1 MRKTLAFVSLS
12 FLTLILFACNSDTPL
27 AATEAIAPSATQP
40 PATATLATTPTTPP
54 TATEAIPP
62 SNTPRPAAT
71 ETATPLPPFVAID
84 GAITYQ
90 TVDGFGAS
98 GAFRSASEMHGS
110 TGLSADQQ
118 KAILDLLFSTET
130 GAGLSIWRNEIGSST
145 TASTGGA
152 DDGDNVASIEPTD
165 PGGPDA
171 APAYIW
177 DGSDGDQLWLS
188 LQAQAYGVTQFYA
201 TAWGAPAYMKTNNSL
216 KGGGFLCGVPG
227 QECPSGDWRQ
237 HFADYLVQ
245 YLRYYKE
252 AGIEIAYIGYQNEPD
267 FAPQYTGMLWDV
279 TPVTSERGQLDRA
292 TPQNIDFIS
301 NYLGPTLEKSGLTTR
316 IACCDATDWV
326 RTNLYADGILAD
338 PTTRGYVG
346 MIAGHGYYTRLHG
359 LLGSFV
365 VTSAMDAGIPVWQTE
380 TADFGS
386 WNAAWD
392 EGNRGS
398 TGLFWAEA
406 LWEAL
411 TTTQVNAY
419 FYWWGAKAYESDAAS
434 ANSPLIKIVA
444 DTFEPSKRLW
454 AFAAYSR
461 YVRPGATRIE
471 ANTNNEKLKT
481 SAFVNEDGGT
491 VIVVLN
497 LAMTDQAVTFSL
509 QNVTPASAVTPYLT
523 NETSDMAAQPAVPLA
538 DGVFAANIPARSAV
552 TYVIAGPGK

>member
-1 MRKTLAFVSLS
+1 MV
-12 FLTLILFACNSDTPL
+12 ILMACNSATPIPVT
-27 AATEAIAPSATQP
+27 ATAIPSATLP
-40 PATATLATTPTTPP
+40 PATATPAATLNVPP
-54 TATEAIPP
+54 TATETVLPT
-62 SNTPRPAAT
+62 NTPRPT
-71 ETATPLPPFVAID
+71 VTDTATPQPPQVSID

-90 TVDGFGAS
+90 TIDGFGAS

-118 KAILDLLFSTET
+118 KAILDLLFSTES

-165 PGGPDA
+165 PGGPNA
-171 APAYIW
+171 APKYVW

-188 LQAQAYGVTQFYA
+188 LQAQSYGVTQFYA

-252 AGIEIAYIGYQNEPD
+252 AGIDVAYIGYQNEPD

-292 TPQNIDFIS
+292 TPQNIDFIN

-326 RTNLYADGILAD
+326 RTNIYADGILAD

-346 MIAGHGYYTRLHG
+346 MIAGHGYYTQLHG
-359 LLGSFV
+359 LLGSMS

-392 EGNRGS
+392 VGSRGG

-406 LWEAL
+406 IWDAL
-411 TTTQVNAY
+411 TSTQVNAY
-419 FYWWGAKAYESDAAS
+419 MYWWGAKAYDSDTSAS
-434 ANSPLIKIVA
+434 NSMLVKIVA

-461 YVRPGATRIE
+461 YIRPRATRIE
-471 ANTNNEKLKT
+471 ANSSSDKLKV
-481 SAFVNEDGGT
+481 SAFVNQDGSY
-491 VIVVLN
+491 VIVALN
-497 LAMTDQAVTFSL
+497 LMMTDQPVTFTL
-509 QNVTPASAVTPYLT
+509 QNVSANTKVSANTSVSPYLT
-523 NETSDMAAQPAVPLA
+523 NETNDMAEQSAIALA